1 MPVGFSSAARNL
13 FLLGSTGS
21 VATNFFKQV
30 DESSDPLGSWVPKSI
45 IYNYTDQK
53 YIIGGINKDS
63 NTKDRGW
70 ISKRNYD
77 AETDPENPSTTQDW
91 EVTSAYGV
99 PNGGSLR
106 FNKLKI
112 DSSNKVIIA
121 GDYNYGQGNI
131 PFVARYSTTGVLEW
145 QATSNYTGRATDI
158 TSDSNNNYYICG
170 TNDEGESF
178 AEKYDDNG
186 SVLWSTVVS
195 TGDNDDTILETIGV
209 NSRGEVIAG
218 GTLDATTPHRGY
230 LVKLNALNGEVLWD
244 KTFSRSYD
252 PQGGNSLGYNAPVE
266 ILELFVDSQD
276 QIYLAGRYG
285 SPPRSWIAKLTAEGN
300 IIWQKATD
308 NTTNVMGGI
317 AIIPLGIRSDGETEQ
332 TIVLSRAATSITNA
346 LYLSKYSKNGELV
359 WRRQLYKG
367 ANGSSGNYLRSY
379 GQSLDADASF
389 YYVTYSDENLNY
401 IGGTP
406 EKYYFGKV
414 SSSGN
419 GLGAFD
425 YDDGSPVEL
434 EYTISGQG
442 DSYAERLRDGS
453 IRNDVSDMM
462 AYPFTAN
469 QVVFDDLATPVA
481 NKKRHV
487 TDNNSV
493 DIITGR
499 AITYKS
505 PQEVNLLGTV
515 YSGSGDWLDQSGQ
528 GNNGEIDGATYNS
541 GGYWNFGTGDEIDF
555 GTQAS
560 IITSGSCTV
569 EVWAWRDSKTAEN
582 GLFNIEDGNQGVIL
596 LSAGGNYSGGVDYR
610 FLVRKGTYSSGPVQ
624 ANVQGSLGH
633 GLNEWHHY
641 VGTYDDNTG
650 TIIMYVDGVQ
660 VATDTNASIIG
671 VNFSGTLDRGIMIG
685 PSAAR
690 GRWHN
695 GRVGEVRIYN
705 RKLTV
710 NEIYQNYNAT
720 KSKYINEAAETAP
733 KVISDPILINTNL
746 KLNYDFN
753 NRATY
758 DTAQN
763 LLYPSREATS
773 ILNDGSATTTVIDY
787 TIKDPWGGYGGV
799 LKCEHPAQANGYFRR
814 GRWTALTAGKTYTF
828 SLYFKNGTI
837 SEPWEGRGITNGP
850 AFSCATFSPTFE
862 APSQTFDKNTP
873 VGNGWYKQIFTF
885 TPQYSQNYQCGFNI
899 SHNQPPL
906 GIWYLAGFQIEEG
919 SVDRTYIETTTA
931 AVTPSTSSVN
941 SLASQTETGTIF
953 GSATFEGDHF
963 STGSGSWISPPGGN
977 YLATGTSDFT
987 VETWVRADSF
997 PNPWNAL
1004 YYSQSSN
1011 AGGFYGIGYGTSV
1024 GWFIGDY
1031 NGTDRRTASAGS
1043 TSYSTGT
1050 WYHFVAKRESNNLT
1064 VWINGSNATG
1074 NTASTTMSYSAN
1086 DPRIG
1091 VNPIV
1096 PTSEYWD
1103 GDVAEFR
1110 FYGAALSATEIA
1122 ANFNA
1127 TRSKYGV

>member
-112 DSSNKVIIA
+112 DASNKVIIA
-121 GDYNYGQGNI
+121 GDYNFGSGNK

-145 QATSNYTGRATDI
+145 QATSNYNGRATDI

-186 SVLWSTVVS
+186 SVLWSTLVS
-195 TGDNDDTILETIGV
+195 TGDGNDDTVLETIGV

-252 PQGGNSLGYNAPVE
+252 PQGGNSLGYTAPVE

-389 YYVTYSDENLNY
+389 YYVTYSDETLNY

-419 GLGAFD
+419 GLGAFN

-434 EYTISGQG
+434 EYTISTQE

-481 NKKRHV
+481 NKKRQV
-487 TDNNSV
+487 TENNSV
-493 DIITGR
+493 DITTGR
-499 AITYKS
+499 AITYTS
-505 PQEVNLLGTV
+505 LQELNLLGTV
-515 YSGSGDWLDQSGQ
+515 YSGSGDWLDQSGE
-528 GNNGEIDGATYNS
+528 GNNGEVYNASSLTNNGTYWS
-541 GGYWNFGTGDEIDF
+541 FDGTGGNRIEVPNLTSEEI
-555 GTQAS
+555 GTTFTAEAWFYSTTFAS
-560 IITSGSCTV
+560 IPNGASDAYPRRIMSTNRAAGSTKWCIGVSNAGRVGFGGAAGVEEGNSFTKPISLNRWYHVVVVHDSTS
-569 EVWAWRDSKTAEN
+569 
-582 GLFNIEDGNQGVIL
+582 
-596 LSAGGNYSGGVDYR
+596 YS
-610 FLVRKGTYSSGPVQ
+610 L
-624 ANVQGSLGH
+624 
-633 GLNEWHHY
+633 
-641 VGTYDDNTG
+641 
-650 TIIMYVDGVQ
+650 YVDGEL
-660 VATDTNASIIG
+660 VATNNSSPIDSANALHLTVGGRPGETNRA
-671 VNFSGTLDRGIMIG
+671 F
-685 PSAAR
+685 A
-690 GRWHN
+690 GRI
-695 GRVGEVRIYN
+695 GEVRIYK
-705 RKLTV
+705 RTLTV
-710 NEIYQNYNAT
+710 AQIEQNYNAT
-720 KSKYINEAAETAP
+720 KSKYINEAPETAP

-763 LLYPSREATS
+763 LLYPSREGAS
-773 ILNDGSATTTVIDY
+773 MLNDGGRTTTDIDY

-799 LKCEHPAQANGYFRR
+799 LKCEHPAQGTGYFRR
-814 GRWTALTAGKTYTF
+814 GRNTPLTAGKPYTVSF
-828 SLYFKNGTI
+828 YFKNGTI
-837 SEPWEGRGITNGP
+837 SEPWEGRNTINGP
-850 AFSCATFSPTFE
+850 SFSCATFNPTFE
-862 APSQTFDKNTP
+862 APMQTLDKNTP

-885 TPQYSQNYQCGFNI
+885 TPQYSQTYQAGFNI

-906 GIWYLAGFQIEEG
+906 GIWYLAGFQIEQ
-919 SVDRTYIETTTA
+919 SSFDRTYVETTTA
-931 AVTPSTSSVN
+931 AVTPSTSFVN
-941 SLASQTETGTIF
+941 NLANQTETGTMF
-953 GSATFEGDHF
+953 GSAAFEGDHF
-963 STGSGSWISPPGGN
+963 SVGSGSWISPPGGN
-977 YLATGTSDFT
+977 YLSTGTSDFT
-987 VETWVRADSF
+987 VETWVRANSF
-997 PNPWNAL
+997 PVPWNAL

-1011 AGGFYGIGYGTSV
+1011 ANGFYGIGYGTSV

-1064 VWINGSNATG
+1064 VWINGSDVTG

-1091 VNPIV
+1091 VNPVV
-1096 PTSEYWD
+1096 PTGEYWD

-1110 FYGAALSATEIA
+1110 FYGVALSATEIA

>member
-121 GDYNYGQGNI
+121 GDYNYGEGNK

-145 QATSNYTGRATDI
+145 QATSTYTGRATDI

-170 TNDEGESF
+170 TNDFGESF

-186 SVLWSTVVS
+186 SVLWSTVVF
-195 TGDNDDTILETIGV
+195 TGDGNDDTVLETIGV

-252 PQGGNSLGYNAPVE
+252 PQFGNTFGYNAPVE

-308 NTTNVMGGI
+308 NTTNVFGGI
-317 AIIPLGIRSDGETEQ
+317 AIRPLGIRSDGETEQ
-332 TIVLSRAATSITNA
+332 TIVLSRAETTITTA

-367 ANGSSGNYLRSY
+367 QNGSSGNYLRSY

-389 YYVTYSDENLNY
+389 YYVTYSDESLNY

-481 NKKRHV
+481 NKKRQV
-487 TDNNSV
+487 TENNSV
-493 DIITGR
+493 DITTGR

-505 PQEVNLLGTV
+505 PQELNLLSNV
-515 YSGSGDWLDQSGQ
+515 YSGSGDWLDQSGKGNDGAISGATHNTAGYWEFDGVDDNITIPYTPNLAFTDTIMSCEAWVYIDTLVNGGKEFSIVNKR
-528 GNNGEIDGATYNS
+528 GNNSTQNSNRPYVFGVNGDGRIRWILDDATTVCDTATGLIQTGQWYHIAATHDGTDAKVYVNGVLNTTQSSGTSSLDDTGEIPTRIGYRYRNS
-541 GGYWNFGTGDEIDF
+541 D
-555 GTQAS
+555 
-560 IITSGSCTV
+560 V
-569 EVWAWRDSKTAEN
+569 
-582 GLFNIEDGNQGVIL
+582 
-596 LSAGGNYSGGVDYR
+596 NYS
-610 FLVRKGTYSSGPVQ
+610 
-624 ANVQGSLGH
+624 
-633 GLNEWHHY
+633 
-641 VGTYDDNTG
+641 
-650 TIIMYVDGVQ
+650 DGRL
-660 VATDTNASIIG
+660 AE
-671 VNFSGTLDRGIMIG
+671 L
-685 PSAAR
+685 
-690 GRWHN
+690 
-695 GRVGEVRIYN
+695 RIYP
-705 RKLTV
+705 KALTAAEV
-710 NEIYQNYNAT
+710 FQNYNAT
-720 KSKYINEAAETAP
+720 KSKYINEAPVTAP

-763 LLYPSREATS
+763 LFYPSREATS
-773 ILNDGSATTTVIDY
+773 ILNDGATTTTVMDY

-799 LKCEHPAQANGYFRR
+799 LKCEHAATGTGYFRR
-814 GRWTALTAGKTYTF
+814 GRWTALTAGKTYTI
-828 SLYFKNGTI
+828 SVYFKNGTI
-837 SEPWEGRGITNGP
+837 SGDWSGRGTINGP

-862 APSQTFDKNTP
+862 SPSQTFDKNTP
-873 VGNGWYKQIFTF
+873 VGNGWYKQMFTF
-885 TPQYSQNYQCGFNI
+885 TPQYNQNYQCSFNI
-899 SHNQPPL
+899 SHNQPAL
-906 GIWYLAGFQIEEG
+906 GIWYLAGFQLEEG

-941 SLASQTETGTIF
+941 NLANQTETGTIF
-953 GSATFEGDHF
+953 GSAAFEGDHF
-963 STGSGSWISPPGGN
+963 SVGSGSYISPPGGN

-987 VETWVRADSF
+987 VETWVRANSF
-997 PNPWNAL
+997 PVPWNAL

-1011 AGGFYGIGYGTSV
+1011 ASGFYGIGYGTSV

-1064 VWINGSNATG
+1064 VWINGSDVTG
-1074 NTASTTMSYSAN
+1074 NAASTTMSYTAN

-1096 PTSEYWD
+1096 PTGEYWD

-1110 FYGAALSATEIA
+1110 FYGTALSATEIA